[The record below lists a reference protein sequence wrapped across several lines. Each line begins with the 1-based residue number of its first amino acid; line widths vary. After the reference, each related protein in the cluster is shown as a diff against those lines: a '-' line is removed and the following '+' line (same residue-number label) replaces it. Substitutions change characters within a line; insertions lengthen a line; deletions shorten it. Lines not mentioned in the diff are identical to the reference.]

1 MHPWYPRVV
10 VAGPPSATSA
20 PGSSAPAPRRHQG
33 AIRPPAVENISQC
46 LAPPVI
52 PRSVSLPK
60 DHYTKT
66 TPPPRPHQEA
76 QPSHTSPRAT
86 ASNNTAPAGDGSADE
101 VLHEFGI
108 VRVYKSGRV
117 ERPLVASPAAPGL
130 DAATGIESRDVHLGA
145 YSVRLYLPPA
155 AATGGSAR
163 LPIIVYVHGGGFVAE
178 SAVSPVCHR
187 FVNTLAAACPA
198 LAVSVEYRLA
208 PEHPLPAAYDDSLA
222 ALKWMLSA
230 ADPWVAAHGDL
241 GRVFVAGDS
250 AGANICHY
258 LAVHP
263 DIVNNERRLMKGAV
277 LIHPWFWGSEAV
289 DAEPSHPAARAMG
302 ARLWLFACP
311 GADGSMDDP
320 RMNPMAP
327 GAPALGAMACERV
340 LVCVAERDFLR
351 WRGRAYAEAVA
362 AARGEGSVELLETE
376 GEGHVFYVY
385 KPDGDKAKA
394 MLDRIVSFV
403 NAP

>member
-1 MHPWYPRVV
+1 M
-10 VAGPPSATSA
+10 
-20 PGSSAPAPRRHQG
+20 
-33 AIRPPAVENISQC
+33 
-46 LAPPVI
+46 
-52 PRSVSLPK
+52 
-60 DHYTKT
+60 
-66 TPPPRPHQEA
+66 
-76 QPSHTSPRAT
+76 
-86 ASNNTAPAGDGSADE
+86 ASNSTAAAPSGDGSADE

-117 ERPLVASPAAPGL
+117 ERPLAAPPVAPGL
-130 DAATGIESRDVHLGA
+130 DAATGVESRDVQLGA
-145 YSVRLYLPPA
+145 YSVRLYLPTSA
-155 AATGGSAR
+155 AAAPSAK

-178 SAVSPVCHR
+178 SAASPGCHR

-222 ALKWMLSA
+222 ALN
-230 ADPWVAAHGDL
+230 
-241 GRVFVAGDS
+241 

-263 DIVNNERRLMKGAV
+263 DIVNNAADGRRLKGAV

-289 DAEPSHPAARAMG
+289 GGEPSHPAARAMG

-311 GADGSMDDP
+311 GADGGMDDP

-327 GAPALGAMACERV
+327 GAAPALGAMACERV
-340 LVCVAERDFLR
+340 MVCVAEHDFLK
-351 WRGRAYAEAVA
+351 WRGQAYAEAVA
-362 AARGEGSVELLETE
+362 AARGAEGSGSVELMETE
-376 GEGHVFYVY
+376 GEGHVFYVF

-394 MLDRIVSFV
+394 MVDRIVSFV

>member
-1 MHPWYPRVV
+1 M
-10 VAGPPSATSA
+10 
-20 PGSSAPAPRRHQG
+20 
-33 AIRPPAVENISQC
+33 
-46 LAPPVI
+46 
-52 PRSVSLPK
+52 
-60 DHYTKT
+60 
-66 TPPPRPHQEA
+66 
-76 QPSHTSPRAT
+76 
-86 ASNNTAPAGDGSADE
+86 ASTNNTAPSGVDSADE

-117 ERPLVASPAAPGL
+117 ERPLVAPPVAPGL
-130 DAATGIESRDVHLGA
+130 DGATGVESRDVHLGA

-155 AATGGSAR
+155 AAATATSAR
-163 LPIIVYVHGGGFVAE
+163 LPVLVYVHGGGFVAE
-178 SAVSPVCHR
+178 SAASPGCHR
-187 FVNTLAAACPA
+187 FLNRLTAACPA
-198 LAVSVEYRLA
+198 LGVSVDYRLA
-208 PEHPLPAAYDDSLA
+208 PENPIPAGYDDCLA
-222 ALKWMLSA
+222 ALKWTLSA

-263 DIVNNERRLMKGAV
+263 DVVDAQTPQDDGKGGGALARRRLKGAV

-289 DAEPSHPAARAMG
+289 GGEPRHPAARAMG

-311 GADGSMDDP
+311 GADGMDDP
-320 RMNPMAP
+320 RMNPLAP
-327 GAPALGAMACERV
+327 GAPGLGTMACERV
-340 LVCVAERDFLR
+340 MVCAAEHDFLR

-362 AARGEGSVELLETE
+362 AARGAEGEGSVELLETE

>member
-1 MHPWYPRVV
+1 M
-10 VAGPPSATSA
+10 
-20 PGSSAPAPRRHQG
+20 
-33 AIRPPAVENISQC
+33 
-46 LAPPVI
+46 
-52 PRSVSLPK
+52 
-60 DHYTKT
+60 
-66 TPPPRPHQEA
+66 
-76 QPSHTSPRAT
+76 
-86 ASNNTAPAGDGSADE
+86 ASNNTAAPSGEGSVDE

-117 ERPLVASPAAPGL
+117 ERPLVAPPVAAGL
-130 DAATGIESRDVHLGA
+130 DAATGVESRDVQLGA

-155 AATGGSAR
+155 AAAAPGSASR

-178 SAVSPVCHR
+178 SAASPGCHR

-222 ALKWMLSA
+222 ALKWTLA
-230 ADPWVAAHGDL
+230 ASDPWVAAHGDL
-241 GRVFVAGDS
+241 GRVFAAGDS

-263 DIVNNERRLMKGAV
+263 DIVNNAAAGRRLKGAV

-289 DAEPSHPAARAMG
+289 GGEPSHPAARAMG

-311 GADGSMDDP
+311 GADGGMDDP

-327 GAPALGAMACERV
+327 GAAPALGAMACERV
-340 LVCVAERDFLR
+340 MVCVAEHDFLK

-362 AARGEGSVELLETE
+362 AARGAEGSGSVELMETE
-376 GEGHVFYVY
+376 GEGHVFYVF

-394 MLDRIVSFV
+394 MVDRIVSFV